1 MDLSDTDYVIVGA
14 GFFGATLAER
24 IANDLGKKVVI
35 IEKRKHIGG
44 NCYSEVDNET
54 GIEYHTYGTHI
65 FHTSDQKVWDYINRF
80 TSFNGYYHQV
90 LTTFNNKVY
99 QMPVNLETIN
109 SFYDV
114 NLRPFE
120 LESFLA
126 KEREKEF
133 YAAPKNFEEETINR
147 VGRPLY
153 EAFFKGYTTKQW
165 GRSPVD
171 IPPSI
176 AHRLPFRSNYNESY
190 YFDRWQGIP
199 TDGYTAV
206 FNKMLSSKRVSLCLG
221 TDYFELSNSIP
232 KSTCIIYTGSIDKLL
247 NYKYGV
253 LEYRSLNFEFKT
265 YSYED
270 FQGTSVMNY
279 ADVEV
284 PYTRIH
290 EPRHLHPERQY
301 TKEKT
306 LTIYEFSKAG
316 NKDDPYYPLGTE
328 RNNVIYNK
336 YREEI
341 DKSNNIIVG
350 GRLGDYK
357 YYDMHHTIGKALELY
372 ETKIKF
378 RENA

>member
-1 MDLSDTDYVIVGA
+1 MDFIDADYVIVGV

-24 IANDLGKKVVI
+24 IANDSGKKVVI

-44 NCYSEVDNET
+44 NCYSEINKET
-54 GIEYHTYGTHI
+54 GIEYHTYGTHV
-65 FHTSDQKVWDYINRF
+65 FHTSDKKVWDYINRF
-80 TSFNGYYHQV
+80 TTFNGYYHQV
-90 LTTFNNKVY
+90 LTTFKNKVY
-99 QMPVNLETIN
+99 QMPVNLETVN
-109 SFYDV
+109 SFYNT
-114 NLRPFE
+114 NLKPFE

-126 KEREKEF
+126 KERMKE
-133 YAAPKNFEEETINR
+133 YYDMPKNFEEQAINH

-153 EAFFKGYTTKQW
+153 EAFFKGYTIKQW
-165 GRSPVD
+165 GKDPID
-171 IPPSI
+171 IPASVI
-176 AHRLPFRSNYNESY
+176 SRLPFRHNYNESY
-190 YFDRWQGIP
+190 YFDTWQGIP
-199 TDGYTAV
+199 TDGYEAI
-206 FNKMLSSKRVSLCLG
+206 FKKMLSSNKISLYLD
-221 TDYFELSNSIP
+221 TDYFGMRSSIP
-232 KSTCIIYTGSIDKLL
+232 KETSIIYTGSLDKLL

-265 YSYED
+265 YNYED

-279 ADVEV
+279 AEVET

-306 LTIYEFSKAG
+306 LTIYEFSKAD
-316 NKDDPYYPLGTE
+316 NKDDPYYPLGSE
-328 RNNVIYNK
+328 RNNAIYKK

-341 DKSNNIIVG
+341 DQSKNIMVG

-372 ETKIKF
+372 ETQIKF
-378 RENA
+378 RENG